1 MAGGDSSFDVVSQYD
16 RQELVNA
23 VDQTKREIATRYDF
37 KGTKADI
44 ELEKDSIELTG
55 DSEFQIKSVQDV
67 LESKAIRRGLSL
79 KVFDYGKAEPAA
91 GSTFRQKVTLKAG
104 INDELSRKI
113 TKLVRDKLPKVKT
126 QVQGDAIRVTSK
138 SKDDLQTVIRLL
150 KEQDFPVPLQ
160 FINYR

>member
-1 MAGGDSSFDVVSQYD
+1 MAGDFSFDVVSEYD

-44 ELEKDSIELTG
+44 ELEKDAIEMTG
-55 DSEFQIKSVQDV
+55 DSEFQLRSVKDV

-79 KVFDYGKAEPAA
+79 KVFEYARAEPAA
-91 GSTFRQKVTLKAG
+91 GSTYRQKVALKAG

-113 TKLVRDKLPKVKT
+113 TKLLRDKLPKVKA
-126 QVQGDAIRVTSK
+126 QVQGDAIRVSSK
-138 SKDDLQTVIRLL
+138 SKDELQAVMRLL
-150 KEQDFPVPLQ
+150 KEQDYPIPLQ
-160 FINYR
+160 FNNYR

>member
-1 MAGGDSSFDVVSQYD
+1 MAGDFSFDAVSQFD

-37 KGTKADI
+37 KGTKAGI
-44 ELEKDSIELTG
+44 ELEKDAIELVG
-55 DSEFQIKSVQDV
+55 ESDFQLRAVKDV

-79 KVFDYGKAEPAA
+79 KIFEYGKPEPAG
-91 GSTFRQKVTLKAG
+91 GSTYRQKVALKAG
-104 INDELSRKI
+104 INEDLARKL

-126 QVQGDAIRVTSK
+126 QVQGDAVRVSSK
-138 SKDDLQTVIRLL
+138 NKDELQAVIRLL
-150 KEQDFPVPLQ
+150 KEQDYPIPLQ

>member
-1 MAGGDSSFDVVSQYD
+1 MSQYD

-37 KGTKADI
+37 KGTKAGVD
-44 ELEKDSIELTG
+44 LEKDAIELTG
-55 DSEFQIKSVQDV
+55 DSEFQLKSVKDV

-91 GSTFRQKVTLKAG
+91 GSTFRQKVALKAG

-113 TKLVRDKLPKVKT
+113 TKLLRDKMPKVKA
-126 QVQGDAIRVTSK
+126 QVQGDAIRVSSK
-138 SKDDLQTVIRLL
+138 SKDELQAVMRLL
-150 KEQDFPVPLQ
+150 KEQDYPLPLQ
-160 FINYR
+160 FNNYR

>member
-1 MAGGDSSFDVVSQYD
+1 MAGDSSFDVVSQYD

-37 KGTKADI
+37 KGTKAGV
-44 ELEKDSIELTG
+44 ELEKDAIELTG

-79 KVFDYGKAEPAA
+79 KVFDYGKAEPAG
-91 GSTFRQKVTLKAG
+91 GSSFRQKVALKAG

-113 TKLVRDKLPKVKT
+113 TKLLRDNMPKVKA
-126 QVQGDAIRVTSK
+126 QVQGDAIRVSSK
-138 SKDDLQTVIRLL
+138 SKDDLQAVMRLL
-150 KEQDFPVPLQ
+150 KEQDYPVPLQ
-160 FINYR
+160 FNNYR

>member
-1 MAGGDSSFDVVSQYD
+1 VAGDSSFDVVSQYE

-23 VDQTKREIATRYDF
+23 IDQTKREINTRYDF

-55 DSEFQIKSVQDV
+55 DSEFQLKSVKDV

-79 KVFDYGKAEPAA
+79 KVFEYGKAEPAA
-91 GSTFRQKVTLKAG
+91 GSTYRQKISLKAG
-104 INDELSRKI
+104 INEDLARKI
-113 TKLVRDKLPKVKT
+113 TKLVRDKMPKVKT
-126 QVQGDAIRVTSK
+126 QVQGDAVRVTSK
-138 SKDDLQTVIRLL
+138 SKDELQGVIQLL
-150 KEQDFPVPLQ
+150 KEQDYPVPLQ

>member
-1 MAGGDSSFDVVSQYD
+1 MAGDSSFDVVSQFD

-44 ELEKDSIELTG
+44 DLQKDALELTG
-55 DSEFQIKSVQDV
+55 DSEFQLTSVKDV

-79 KVFDYGKAEPAA
+79 KIFDYGKPEPAA
-91 GSTFRQKVTLKAG
+91 GSTYRQKVNLKAG
-104 INDELSRKI
+104 INDDLSRKI
-113 TKLVRDKLPKVKT
+113 TKLVRDRVPKVKT

-138 SKDDLQTVIRLL
+138 SKDDLQAVIALL
-150 KEQDFPVPLQ
+150 KEQDLPVPLQ

>member
-1 MAGGDSSFDVVSQYD
+1 MAGDFSFDVVSQFD

-37 KGTKADI
+37 KGTKAGI
-44 ELEKDSIELTG
+44 ELEKDALELTG
-55 DSEFQIKSVQDV
+55 DSDFQLKSVKDV

-79 KVFDYGKAEPAA
+79 KIFEYGMAEPAA
-91 GSTFRQKVTLKAG
+91 GSTVRQKVSLKAG
-104 INDELSRKI
+104 ISDDLSRKI

-126 QVQGDAIRVTSK
+126 QVQGDAIRVSSK
-138 SKDDLQTVIRLL
+138 SKDELQGVIQLL
-150 KEQDFPVPLQ
+150 KEQDYPVPLQ